1 MLTVETKTQ
10 FTAQLRIRLISQ
22 LINSIA
28 GLLQNIAK
36 LYIGITTSMSLE
48 LSTCVLS
55 ILLAQVVNFAQFL
68 NITFL
73 LVLLAAVGATTVFVT
88 AKLL

>member
-10 FTAQLRIRLISQ
+10 FTAQVRIRLVLQ
-22 LINSIA
+22 LINSIV

-55 ILLAQVVNFAQFL
+55 ILLTQVVNFAQFS

-73 LVLLAAVGATTVFVT
+73 LVLLAAVGATNVFVT

>member
-10 FTAQLRIRLISQ
+10 FTAQVRIRLILQ
-22 LINSIA
+22 LINSIV

-55 ILLAQVVNFAQFL
+55 ILLTQVVNFDQFS

-73 LVLLAAVGATTVFVT
+73 LVLLAAVGATNVFVT